1 MFDSPRGHH
10 FLLRAGALLNFELQ
24 PHLKGDLIELRPLAP
39 GDFDV
44 LYEAGRDPLIWEQH
58 PQSRV
63 IGCTRYCNLKQGES
77 EIEIGWTFLERA
89 FWGGGVNGEMKS
101 LMLDPA
107 FRFVERVVFV
117 VYAITRS
124 AH

>member
-1 MFDSPRGHH
+1 
-10 FLLRAGALLNFELQ
+10 
-24 PHLKGDLIELRPLAP
+24 
-39 GDFDV
+39 
-44 LYEAGRDPLIWEQH
+44 LIWEQH